1 MTRERI
7 STGRLGEEIAA
18 EYLAGVGYEILE
30 RNFRCPLGEIDI
42 VARDRETLV
51 FVEVRSRRTD
61 NYGSPLESV
70 GFAKQKKISIVAEYY
85 LNRHGLLPAKA
96 RFDVVA
102 VKLLPLGPEV
112 ELIQDA
118 FDMIA

>member
-1 MTRERI
+1 MTREKI
-7 STGRLGEEIAA
+7 STGKLGEDIAA
-18 EYLAGVGYEILE
+18 GHLTGAGYEILE

-61 NYGSPLESV
+61 SYGSPLESV
-70 GFAKQKKISIVAEYY
+70 GFAKQKKLSLVAAYY
-85 LNRHGLLPAKA
+85 LNRHDLHLMKA

-102 VKLLPLGPEV
+102 VKLRPSRPEV
-112 ELIQDA
+112 ELVRDA
-118 FDMIA
+118 FDLIS

>member
-7 STGRLGEEIAA
+7 STGKLGEDIAT
-18 EYLAGVGYEILE
+18 EHLAGVGYEILE

-42 VARDRETLV
+42 VARDHETLV

-70 GFAKQKKISIVAEYY
+70 GFAKQKKLSRVAEYY
-85 LNRHGLLPAKA
+85 LNSHGLHQIKA

-102 VKLLPLGPEV
+102 VKLRPSRPEL
-112 ELIQDA
+112 ELIRDA
-118 FDMIA
+118 FDLIA